1 MTSPETSDLDARYG
15 RRTSR
20 IWDSAGRRNLLAAA
34 GVLLL
39 IAIVAAVFAWN
50 QSAKSDV
57 SGRMLSYDVVA
68 DDTVKVQLEM
78 RKPSDQVGICTVQA
92 KNKYAEVV
100 GSLDVTAPSGRSAR
114 TVAATVRTRER
125 AVVAQV
131 LACRLG

>member
-1 MTSPETSDLDARYG
+1 VTSPETSDLDARYG